1 MADGEV
7 GFRGEARKR
16 SACNREAGGAG
27 AGERVVYAKG
37 ETEERVARQHGGND
51 VTGLNDVCCVTRT
64 RNFSRGMVRGKKLMT
79 EVDAGV
85 VMLRTN

>member
-64 RNFSRGMVRGKKLMT
+64 ATFHAEWCEGRSS
-79 EVDAGV
+79 
-85 VMLRTN
+85 